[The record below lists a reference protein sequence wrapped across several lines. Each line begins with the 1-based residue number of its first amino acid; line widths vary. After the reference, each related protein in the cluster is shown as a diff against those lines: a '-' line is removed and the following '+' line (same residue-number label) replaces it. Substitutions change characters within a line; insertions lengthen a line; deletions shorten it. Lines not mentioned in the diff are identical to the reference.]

1 MQVLRKSLL
10 VYAEALVSFQEF
22 GAVYITETH
31 PDLGR
36 IKNDV
41 MRFLMV
47 FLKKKNVSIFF
58 FSFNMKQC
66 YLLKKIYI
74 KKWIPLENSL

>member
-47 FLKKKNVSIFF
+47 FF
-58 FSFNMKQC
+58 
-66 YLLKKIYI
+66 
-74 KKWIPLENSL
+74 

>member
-47 FLKKKNVSIFF
+47 FFLKKRF
-58 FSFNMKQC
+58 
-66 YLLKKIYI
+66 YLLFF
-74 KKWIPLENSL
+74 L